1 MLTECGPGGFELQ
14 ACAQLAH
21 RTRLNRQLEQGPVR
35 TWFEI
40 VQASTTDEQWSAGMT
55 DRSHQAQETVEPAAS
70 FEPYLQL
77 VRSVLPRAT
86 SVALYDATG
95 SLQWTTDAKIGRA
108 SCRERVETTRGAA
121 RAPENACQ

>member
-77 VRSVLPRAT
+77 EGGRWLDGLLSLMASVSHPRGPLLIRS
-86 SVALYDATG
+86 
-95 SLQWTTDAKIGRA
+95 
-108 SCRERVETTRGAA
+108 
-121 RAPENACQ
+121 